1 MCVASTWVRERRR
14 SHSSSEG
21 EKVFEKYEKRSFD
34 VLDVQSRFLA
44 KLSIEV
50 MES

>member
-1 MCVASTWVRERRR
+1 M
-14 SHSSSEG
+14 
-21 EKVFEKYEKRSFD
+21 FEKYEKRSFD

-50 MES
+50 TENRSVE